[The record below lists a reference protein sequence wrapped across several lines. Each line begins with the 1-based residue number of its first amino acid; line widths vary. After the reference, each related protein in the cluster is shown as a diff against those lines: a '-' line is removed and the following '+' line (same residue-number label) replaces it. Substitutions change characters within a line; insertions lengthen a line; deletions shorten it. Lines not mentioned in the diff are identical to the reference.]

1 MIATRAPLRTPF
13 ACSQAPKSRDRRS
26 SSAKSIVLPMLV
38 NAGRSRYSRMLF
50 SKSSTS
56 ERNCW
61 ISISAGTPGGELFSQ
76 MRSIALLLAWR
87 VRADSSHDWR
97 GEASRAYG
105 GIGRDPRGGGAGAA
119 GEVERGAEHDGS
131 GEPAC
136 EAGERIESHRRA
148 AQFRRRARH
157 EA

>member
-13 ACSQAPKSRDRRS
+13 ACSQAPKSRDSRS
-26 SSAKSIVLPMLV
+26 SSAKSIVFPMLV
-38 NAGRSRYSRMLF
+38 NAGRSRNSRMLF

-61 ISISAGTPGGELFSQ
+61 MSISAGAPGGEVFLQKGS
-76 MRSIALLLAWR
+76 LPLPLAWR

-105 GIGRDPRGGGAGAA
+105 GIGGDPGGGRGGAA
-119 GEVERGAEHDGS
+119 GEVERGAEHHRP
-131 GEPAC
+131 GEPAG
-136 EAGERIESHRRA
+136 EAGERIKSHG
-148 AQFRRRARH
+148 
-157 EA
+157 